1 MTDALSAIPERGKLT
16 KNLIFIFSGT
26 PKGLQYPSDQA
37 GVQYRVLGK
46 FMYDDEKAPG
56 DIGVVPFPSIPTDRE
71 ATFHINK
78 YEFNAIF
85 WALYKAGYL
94 HLTLDKSNV
103 PFQPAMN
110 TSYYPDTPLPN
121 IYPNRN
127 LVIEVE
133 VTVPPTVLLR
143 ENDKNGEADITYS
156 ADITYWVT
164 KENSEMEKEKKIF
177 VMAITDID
185 DLDNFAVSAK
195 HSNGMQLFTF
205 LCDDNQ
211 GTQFSPG
218 FNHH

>member
-1 MTDALSAIPERGKLT
+1 MKATLVLQQDSKYNLKPEVKSVIFSQAKHSATHFLARQNLTAAYIHVFRDQVDSKIHSKISTLTDTIGDVVKAQMTDALSAIPERGKLT

-110 TSYYPDTPLPN
+110 TSYY
-121 IYPNRN
+121 
-127 LVIEVE
+127 
-133 VTVPPTVLLR
+133 
-143 ENDKNGEADITYS
+143 S
-156 ADITYWVT
+156 
-164 KENSEMEKEKKIF
+164 
-177 VMAITDID
+177 
-185 DLDNFAVSAK
+185 
-195 HSNGMQLFTF
+195 
-205 LCDDNQ
+205 
-211 GTQFSPG
+211 
-218 FNHH
+218 